1 MQTQSITEK
10 QCRMAET
17 CVECFVCKR
26 AREKQKG
33 LAFWL
38 VKKIESGLCPCC
50 KAYEKVYGRKA
61 HEPIPDPEKIPHP
74 NNY

>member
-10 QCRMAET
+10 QRRMAER

-38 VKKIESGLCPCC
+38 VKKVESGLCPWC
-50 KAYEKVYGRKA
+50 KAYEKVYNRKP
-61 HEPIPDPEKIPHP
+61 HELIPDSAKTSSP
-74 NNY
+74 ND